1 MPKVIIQGK
10 GNPRHGFL
18 EMPDSYTVTIE
29 KSNKDMPTEVE
40 IFTVLKIAIDMVS
53 PPKKERKKKIK
64 TEIEPKA

>member
-10 GNPRHGFL
+10 GNPRSGLL

-40 IFTVLKIAIDMVS
+40 IFTVLKIAIDMMT
-53 PPKKERKKKIK
+53 PTKKTRKIS
-64 TEIEPKA
+64 PKA

>member
-10 GNPRHGFL
+10 GNPLSGLL

-40 IFTVLKIAIDMVS
+40 IFTVLKIAIDMMT
-53 PPKKERKKKIK
+53 PTKKTRKIS
-64 TEIEPKA
+64 PKA

>member
-10 GNPRHGFL
+10 GNPRSGFL

-40 IFTVLKIAIDMVS
+40 IFTVLKIAIDMMT
-53 PPKKERKKKIK
+53 PNKKN
-64 TEIEPKA
+64 T

>member
-10 GNPRHGFL
+10 GNPQSGLL

-40 IFTVLKIAIDMVS
+40 IFTVLKIAIDMMT
-53 PPKKERKKKIK
+53 PPKKTRKTKIK
-64 TEIEPKA
+64 KED